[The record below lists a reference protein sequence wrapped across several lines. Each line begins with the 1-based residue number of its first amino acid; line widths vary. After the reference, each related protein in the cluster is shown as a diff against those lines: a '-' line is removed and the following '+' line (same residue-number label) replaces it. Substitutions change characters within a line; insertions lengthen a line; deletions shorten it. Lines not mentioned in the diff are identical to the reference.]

1 MRHQDPV
8 FGELTWEDH
17 LEWWTGQVEV
27 APGQTLQVALSTTQE
42 GLETLL
48 PKARP
53 LFSRLWREEAEL
65 RRATAEAL
73 LELYNTAWNEGPAI
87 DGARLAACITLQA
100 VTFYPDG
107 SAELFYDD
115 GDRFAG
121 HILLVSLDAHGTLQ
135 DATLAG

>member
-1 MRHQDPV
+1 MQHQDPI

-17 LEWWTGQVEV
+17 LEWWTGQVTV
-27 APGQTLQVALSTTQE
+27 TPDHSIQVALSTPE
-42 GLETLL
+42 DGLETLL
-48 PKARP
+48 GQAHP
-53 LFSRLWREEAEL
+53 LLAHIRQEEADL
-65 RRATAEAL
+65 RQATAEAL

-115 GDRFAG
+115 GDLFAG
-121 HILLVSLDAHGTLQ
+121 HMLLVSLDADGTLQ